1 MSDNSYKNDWQVLGF
16 LLVVVLTLVWIF
28 DQVNKLQ

>member
-1 MSDNSYKNDWQVLGF
+1 MPQDNYKNDWQVLGF
-16 LLVVVLTLVWIF
+16 LLVVVLMLVWVF